1 MCPESELG
9 RLLRYNWEKLDLEYK
24 DGWPVLSK
32 EVQKK
37 YNLTYPPKNVLTK
50 QKIKGRKY
58 SQDSLTV
65 KLNKLGSKEF
75 KEWAEKTFGED
86 EIDRRESA
94 KKIIVE
100 ILRLQEEKRR

>member
-24 DGWPVLSK
+24 DGWPILSK
-32 EVQKK
+32 EIQKK
-37 YNLTYPPKNVLTK
+37 YNLTYPPQNVITK
-50 QKIKGRKY
+50 QKITGRKY

-100 ILRLQEEKRR
+100 ILRSQEEKRR